1 MFSSTQFDSASGF
14 TSSQSNESSTTKSRE
29 SPGLVPV
36 TVKQISEA
44 SHSGEEKANFV
55 INGVDITNVTVVG
68 KVSEKAERNT
78 DITFTIDDG
87 TGTIGCKRWVNDT
100 FDTKQMEEIQDG
112 MYVRVNGHLK
122 IFQSNKQIFA
132 FSVRPVTNFDEITFH
147 FIECIHDHLRNSKLQ
162 NLNGEGST
170 QFQSSDSTL
179 KTPVQNGSSGYMTA
193 SSGIPSEQHTVDVK
207 KNCDELVLDYLQLPS
222 SVAKERGI
230 HRDELSQ
237 QLKIPMEKI
246 LNSIRS
252 LEDEGLI
259 YSTIDEFHFKS
270 AA

>member
-1 MFSSTQFDSASGF
+1 MFSSTQFDSASGS
-14 TSSQSNESSTTKSRE
+14 TSPQSNESSTAKSRE

-68 KVSEKAERNT
+68 KVSEKAERIT

-122 IFQSNKQIFA
+122 IFQSIKQIFA

-179 KTPVQNGSSGYMTA
+179 KTPVQNGSSGYQTA
-193 SSGIPSEQHTVDVK
+193 SSGISSEQHTVDVK

-222 SVAKERGI
+222 SVAKERGV

>member
-1 MFSSTQFDSASGF
+1 MFSSSQFDSGSGF
-14 TSSQSNESSTTKSRE
+14 TSSQTYDSSSAKNRE
-29 SPGLVPV
+29 TPGLVPA

-44 SHSGEEKANFV
+44 SHSGEEKANFA
-55 INGVDITNVTVVG
+55 INGVDITNVTIVG

-78 DITFTIDDG
+78 DITFIVDDG
-87 TGTIGCKRWVNDT
+87 TGRIGCKRWVNDT
-100 FDTKQMEEIQDG
+100 FDTKQMDEIQDG
-112 MYVRVNGHLK
+112 MYIRVNGHLK

-132 FSVRPVTNFDEITFH
+132 FSVRPITNFDEITFH
-147 FIECIHDHLRNSKLQ
+147 FIECIHEHLRNSKLQ
-162 NLNGEGST
+162 NLNGVGST
-170 QFQSSDSTL
+170 QFQSSDSIV
-179 KTPVQNGSSGYMTA
+179 KTPMQNGSSGYQTA
-193 SSGIPSEQHTVDVK
+193 SSVLPSEQHTVDVK
-207 KNCDELVLDYLQLPS
+207 KNCDDLILDYLQLPS